1 VHPQRTAADLP
12 TLLRTFVD
20 GAMDA
25 VVVVDGDLNIVYNN
39 AAYVHLTGWRPREFE
54 RSKVAGM
61 CHAQF
66 GMESCEDGCVA
77 RRAMESGKPTRVDE
91 VRATRKDLR
100 VHIVAIPLTDSDG
113 TVWGAVEQYRD
124 VTAESKMQE
133 QYRRMLE
140 HERAQREALAQELA
154 NTTASSKEALD
165 RERLLSQ
172 TDGLTGVFN
181 RRYFDARIAERVA
194 IALDGGPMVALI
206 LFDLDHFKNVN
217 DTYGHAQGDVTLR
230 EFAKV
235 LRASARNED
244 VVARFGGEEFC
255 MLIGG
260 KSIDAALTVASR
272 VLERIRARVAEAT
285 FLTTTSGGIST
296 CPGDGTTPDQLLQLA
311 DKALYVAKRTGRNRI
326 LTVAEGIAAA
336 ADVVPSIPPT
346 DRVAH

>member
-1 VHPQRTAADLP
+1 
-12 TLLRTFVD
+12 
-20 GAMDA
+20 MDA
-25 VVVVDGDLNIVYNN
+25 VAVVDRDLNVVYKNP
-39 AAYVHLTGWRPREFE
+39 AYVHITGWRAREFE
-54 RSKVAGM
+54 GAKVPGM

-77 RRAMESGKPTRVDE
+77 VRAMDSGKPTRVDE

-100 VHIVAIPLTDSDG
+100 VHIVAMPLTDPDG
-113 TVWGAVEQYRD
+113 TVWGALEQYRD
-124 VTAESKMQE
+124 VTAESNMQE
-133 QYRRMLE
+133 QYRRMLD
-140 HERAQREALAQELA
+140 HERAQREALAQEVA

-194 IALDGGPMVALI
+194 AALEGGPMVALI

-230 EFAKV
+230 EFAHV
-235 LRASARNED
+235 LRVSARDED
-244 VVARFGGEEFC
+244 IVARFGGEEFC

-272 VLERIRARVAEAT
+272 VVERVRARVAEGT
-285 FLTTTSGGIST
+285 FLTTTSGGISI
-296 CPGDGTTPDQLLQLA
+296 CPGDATTPDQLLQLA

-326 LTVAEGIAAA
+326 LTFAEGISAAG
-336 ADVVPSIPPT
+336 DVVPSIPPT
-346 DRVAH
+346 SRGEH